1 MVSKGEVLESIAI
14 YRKQLGEERVKH
26 LGISDDWSNAMT
38 LVVLLLK
45 EPSNTWYQSRLDD
58 EETREA
64 VSQKVQLLQE
74 LA

>member
-1 MVSKGEVLESIAI
+1 MVSKGEVLESIAT
-14 YRKQLGEERVKH
+14 YRKQIGEERVRR

-45 EPSNTWYQSRLDD
+45 EPSSTWYQSRLDD

-64 VSQKVQLLQE
+64 VFQKVQLLQG
-74 LA
+74 LS